1 MNISEIL
8 KSVPLLRKVFHIS
21 MDNMNTTL
29 ESLHIG
35 IRELES
41 IVAARAHVVCVCS
54 TWDV

>member
-41 IVAARAHVVCVCS
+41 IVSAIVYSLCL
-54 TWDV
+54 